1 MRHHHLHTKCQ
12 RSYCYLEH
20 PYGRDID
27 RVPRRKNNTT
37 TINIELIEM
46 IDEMSSKA
54 EEQQEKFERTAIS
67 VDH

>member
-1 MRHHHLHTKCQ
+1 
-12 RSYCYLEH
+12 LEH